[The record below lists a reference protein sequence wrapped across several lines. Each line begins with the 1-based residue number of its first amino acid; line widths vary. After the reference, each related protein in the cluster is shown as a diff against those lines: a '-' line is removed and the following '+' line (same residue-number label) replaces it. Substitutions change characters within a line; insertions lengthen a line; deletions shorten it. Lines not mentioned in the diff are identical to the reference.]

1 MYFKNMTKYKHDICI
16 VGGFGHIG
24 LPLGIVFAE
33 KGQKVV
39 LYDVNKAI
47 GKIISSG
54 KLPYKLS

>member
-1 MYFKNMTKYKHDICI
+1 MALN
-16 VGGFGHIG
+16 IG

-33 KGQKVV
+33 KGLKVV

-54 KLPYKLS
+54 KLPYVEYVNSIAEEFKK